1 MSLFE
6 RIQNRI
12 LVEDEKLSA
21 AEKAEIAKRAA
32 KIRTSPGRL
41 IRDIERG
48 IQAVDKPATVDLD
61 KFSRGT
67 KFSNPLPSDKD
78 GKVLPRKGRQG
89 FMTGEPFQPDDYEDP
104 TFQTKGKGKYPT
116 SGKRTIRRRLE
127 YKGLDSRKGVS
138 VDDVK
143 NRLVKRVKQARIIGI
158 GNDEKKA
165 REFVDKTTKGQKLTN
180 KNISGYS
187 GRRKPVKLSSG
198 KSVYPGDGSSLYKT
212 LKRDLDL
219 REPTVTGKS
228 GGKLP
233 MVGNYDKNI
242 PGGRDV
248 KIPAGVSKTKAKIL
262 RKQQIDAYDKAAR
275 GSGGKSG
282 KSLFDAEIRKKAKL
296 PKSVTIG
303 GTKIDLTKP
312 IKTSP
317 GVLMDPKDPK
327 KGRFSN
333 KFSRKELN
341 LQFKADKMRLD
352 FGGRFAKRDGLTP
365 RQRKQNLKAIQQDIK
380 IKNPTITS
388 PVTGGQLPATPAN
401 LKKFGFTKDP
411 LKSQSTRGAGASI
424 PKQKKSF
431 TDFAKSTDKFG
442 RYKKY
447 RNYMKNRSAGR
458 RASMFAKN
466 VGKFIV
472 RNPKK
477 AGLIGL
483 GAALGGY
490 GISKLFPGKKDE
502 VTFKKSSVIK
512 NKSGDDVTFKYPTYS
527 DRKAKDDLLKKDPNL
542 KLDPYKNYSDGSYKP
557 NIRNASTGFLGRNK
571 NKQKPFTDKFKS
583 GEFKVDDVPKA
594 AIRGGDKFSLNKNL
608 ATSAFEKQ
616 LQKAE
621 KGTGFGKN
629 PFGKNFLKTYQTKK
643 DKKFLK
649 KYSNATRPT

>member
-21 AEKAEIAKRAA
+21 AEKAELAKKAA

-48 IQAVDKPATVDLD
+48 IQAIDKPATKDLD

-67 KFSNPLPSDKD
+67 LFSDPVPADKY

-89 FMTGEPFQPDDYEDP
+89 FMTGEPFQPDDYQK
-104 TFQTKGKGKYPT
+104 FGKEGGGKYPT

-143 NRLVKRVKQARIIGI
+143 NRLVKRVKQARIVGI
-158 GNDEKKA
+158 GDDEEKA
-165 REFVDKTTKGQKLTN
+165 KEFVDKTTKGQKLTN

-198 KSVYPGDGSSLYKT
+198 KTIYPGDGSSLYKT
-212 LKRDLDL
+212 LKRDLEL

-262 RKQQIDAYDKAAR
+262 RKKQIDAYDKAAR

-296 PKSVTIG
+296 PKSVTVG

-312 IKTSP
+312 IPSDP
-317 GVLMDPKDPK
+317 GIDTEKLLK
-327 KGRFSN
+327 KGKEQYSN
-333 KFSRKELN
+333 PFSRKELN

-365 RQRKQNLKAIQQDIK
+365 RQRKQNLKAIQQDLN

-411 LKSQSTRGAGASI
+411 LKSQSTRDAGASI

-442 RYKKY
+442 RYKRY

-527 DRKAKDDLLKKDPNL
+527 DKKAKEKLLKKDPNL

-557 NIRNASTGFLGRNK
+557 SIRRSSTGFLGRIK

-583 GEFKVDDVPKA
+583 GEFKVDDVPKS
-594 AIRGGDKFSLNKNL
+594 AIRGGDKFNLNTNL

-621 KGTGFGKN
+621 KGSGRGYN
-629 PFGKNFLKTYQTKK
+629 PLGKNFLKRYQTKA